1 MSIKGFSIISSLA
14 DFSDIAIKA
23 SDITNLF
30 VWTTG
35 AAIDTNKGETYSTN
49 LFKYSDY
56 VDISEIPKFEMSFV
70 KWRSAAGQQPTLGY
84 ALYDANKNFVSSV
97 RYELADASVGNSAG
111 TPCTVVVDITNP
123 SVKYIRTGYPVDEA
137 KYGVFKATILD

>member
-1 MSIKGFSIISSLA
+1 MSFKGFAIISSIA
-14 DFSDIAIKA
+14 DFTDVAIRS
-23 SDITNLF
+23 SDITDLF
-30 VWTTG
+30 TWTAG
-35 AAIDTNKGETYSTN
+35 AAIDTNKGETYTTN

-111 TPCTVVVDITNP
+111 TPCTIIVNITDPN
-123 SVKYIRTGYPVDEA
+123 VKYIRTGYPVDET
-137 KYGVFKATILD
+137 KYGVFKASLLD